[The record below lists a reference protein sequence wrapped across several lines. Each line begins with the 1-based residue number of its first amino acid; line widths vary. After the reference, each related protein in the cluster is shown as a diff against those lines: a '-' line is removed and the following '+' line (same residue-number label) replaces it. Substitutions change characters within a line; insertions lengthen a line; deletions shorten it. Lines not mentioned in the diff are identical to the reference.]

1 MTRTSRRAEGDA
13 QPPVR
18 AEGLTR
24 SFRAPRGREP
34 VVAVDDVSLAARAG
48 AITAITGPSG
58 SGKST
63 LLQLL
68 AALDRPDRGR
78 AWIGGVEVT
87 RLGDRRLAAL
97 RRRRIGFVFQSF
109 NLVPSLSARDNI
121 TLPVELDGYE
131 APAERLEQVAEQLG
145 IADRLDH
152 LPAQLSGGQQQRV
165 AVARAVIAEPD
176 VVFADEPT
184 GALDDDASQALLR
197 LFRSL
202 ADEHGHTLVVV
213 THDPRVAGWAD
224 DVLRMDR
231 GRLVAHGGSSSEA
244 PTMQLPSVAT

>member
-1 MTRTSRRAEGDA
+1 
-13 QPPVR
+13 VR
-18 AEGLTR
+18 AEHLTR
-24 SFRAPRGREP
+24 SFRSPRGGAP
-34 VVAVDDVSLAARAG
+34 VVAVDDVSLVATAG

-78 AWIGGVEVT
+78 VWIGDVEIT
-87 RLGDRRLAAL
+87 RLRDRRLAAL

-109 NLVPSLSARDNI
+109 NLVPSLTARENI
-121 TLPVELDGYE
+121 ALPVQIDGHEL
-131 APAERLEQVAEQLG
+131 APGRLEQVAEQLG

-165 AVARAVIAEPD
+165 AVARAVVAEPD

-184 GALDDDASQALLR
+184 GALDGDTAQSLLR

-202 ADEHGHTLVVV
+202 ATDHGHALVVV

-224 DVLRMDR
+224 HVLRMDR
-231 GRLVAHGGSSSEA
+231 GRIASADAPAVED
-244 PTMQLPSVAT
+244 PTMPLPSATP

>member
-1 MTRTSRRAEGDA
+1 VSASTPHPR
-13 QPPVR
+13 PPVE

-24 SFRAPRGREP
+24 SFRSPHGRER
-34 VVAVDDVSLAARAG
+34 VVAVDDVSLRARAG

-109 NLVPSLSARDNI
+109 NLVPSLSARENI
-121 TLPVELDGYE
+121 ALPAELDGRE
-131 APAERLEQVAEQLG
+131 VPAERVEQIAERLG
-145 IADRLDH
+145 VADRLDH

-165 AVARAVIAEPD
+165 AVARAVIGEPD

-184 GALDDDASQALLR
+184 GALDGDAAQALLR
-197 LFRSL
+197 LLRSL
-202 ADEHGHTLVVV
+202 ADDHGHTIVVV

-224 DVLRMDR
+224 DVLRMER
-231 GRLVAHGGSSSEA
+231 GRLAPGGTSSED
-244 PTMQLPSVAT
+244 PTMRLPSVAT